1 MDTLSLIYAM
11 IDGSTSA
18 QAMRDVLVATG
29 HCQGR
34 ADFAEY
40 LGILLEDDSLEWR
53 MNGSHHLIPS
63 RKVD

>member
-1 MDTLSLIYAM
+1 MDTLTLIYTM

-29 HCQGR
+29 HCEGR
-34 ADFAEY
+34 ADFADY

-53 MNGSHHLIPS
+53 MNGNFHLIPS
-63 RKVD
+63 RKAD